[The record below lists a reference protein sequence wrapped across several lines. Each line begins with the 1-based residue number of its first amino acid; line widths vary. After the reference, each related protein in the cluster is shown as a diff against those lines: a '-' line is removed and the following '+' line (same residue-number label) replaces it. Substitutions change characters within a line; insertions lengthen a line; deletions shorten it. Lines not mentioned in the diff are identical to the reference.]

1 MWHSEME
8 GIGVDDGHG
17 NDGGS
22 LRRWCWRVKTAAVWK
37 GEVGGVATTI
47 SHYFPQHLAST
58 SNCFA
63 LPARPAIP
71 PWVRNFLKYVP

>member
-37 GEVGGVATTI
+37 GEVGGL
-47 SHYFPQHLAST
+47 Q
-58 SNCFA
+58 
-63 LPARPAIP
+63 RPSVIIF
-71 PWVRNFLKYVP
+71 RNI